1 MSSIR
6 LVMDRLGRLVTL
18 AVLAGLLTALPA
30 QAAAAKGAPLTGGSV
45 TVEYSGK
52 WAQSFVYQPSNPSVW
67 QGSFSFNWDETAT
80 FDLPGKDQ
88 AENPKLVKATLTVGG
103 NHSETFA
110 PPNSSQ
116 SCSATFSLRKGG
128 PIPIS
133 IDYNAARAE
142 VDVHALL
149 PDTGMFVQGSDS
161 NPSSHCYVPM
171 SGGVG
176 FTQPQDATQAF
187 AAAEDPL
194 VTRVVPSNP
203 YSKDFTANG
212 SDDQVMQSFHAVLEV
227 NTNGKTSGR
236 LPIKLTPAEVQAK
249 KNALNALKETLP
261 ASLYPC
267 ISLAAGTTL
276 LAPTAIGVFVGA
288 PIVYVSQKVCSAYY
302 STIMAELN
310 TVKDPPRGDY
320 SALAPAPRA
329 RPAAALPKECR
340 GAKGAARN
348 ACITAAAATAKL
360 LADLKSTESAAKAIA
375 TTIAREVGAQHAGNR
390 AAASRQDKH
399 LNALAKVF
407 AARRR
412 AAIGAGKALAGLFT
426 QAHASLRLNASQYGQ
441 AESVVLAGL
450 AKRGTQSS
458 HVALARRLLHGGSLN
473 VLRTLGR

>member
-1 MSSIR
+1 MTI
-6 LVMDRLGRLVTL
+6 
-18 AVLAGLLTALPA
+18 
-30 QAAAAKGAPLTGGSV
+30 
-45 TVEYSGK
+45 EYSGK

-67 QGSFSFNWDETAT
+67 QGSFNFNWDETAT

-88 AENPKLVKATLTVGG
+88 DEGSPKLVKSTLTVGG
-103 NHSETFA
+103 SHSETLA

-133 IDYNAARAE
+133 IDYNAASAE

-149 PDTGMFVQGSDS
+149 PDTGMFVQGSDQ
-161 NPSSHCYVPM
+161 NPNSHCYVPP

-176 FTQPQDATQAF
+176 FGVPQDAVQAF

-194 VTRVVPSNP
+194 VSRSVPSNP
-203 YSKDFTANG
+203 SSKDFTANG
-212 SDDQVMQSFHAVLEV
+212 SNDQVTQSFHAVLEV

-236 LPIKLTPAEVQAK
+236 LPVKLTPAEVQAK
-249 KNALNALKETLP
+249 KNALNALKDTLP

-267 ISLAAGTTL
+267 ITLAAGSSL
-276 LAPTAIGVFVGA
+276 LAPTPIGVFVAA
-288 PIVYVSQKVCSAYY
+288 PLVYVSAKVCSAYY

-310 TVKDPPRGDY
+310 TVKDPPRPDY
-320 SALAPAPRA
+320 DVLAPAPRA
-329 RPAAALPKECR
+329 RQAKGVPKEC
-340 GAKGAARN
+340 APASGAARK
-348 ACITAAAATAKL
+348 ACVTAAAASGKL

-375 TTIAREVGAQHAGNR
+375 TTIAREVGAQHAGDR

-399 LNALAKVF
+399 LKALAKVF

-412 AAIGAGKALAGLFT
+412 TAIAAGNALARLFT
-426 QAHASLRLNASQYGQ
+426 KAHASLRLNASQYAQ
-441 AESVVLAGL
+441 AKSAVLAGL
-450 AKRGTQSS
+450 AKRGAPSS
-458 HVALARRLLHGGSLN
+458 HVALARRLLHGSSLN

>member
-1 MSSIR
+1 MAM
-6 LVMDRLGRLVTL
+6 LVGFAL
-18 AVLAGLLTALPA
+18 AAPA
-30 QAAAAKGAPLTGGSV
+30 HAASAKAPPLTGGSV
-45 TVEYSGK
+45 TIEYSGK

-67 QGSFSFNWDETAT
+67 QGSFNFNWDETAT

-88 AENPKLVKATLTVGG
+88 DANPKLVKATLTVGG
-103 NHSETFA
+103 SHSETLA

-133 IDYNAARAE
+133 IDYNAASAE

-149 PDTGMFVQGSDS
+149 PDTGMFVQGSDP
-161 NPSSHCYVPM
+161 NPNSHCYVPP

-176 FTQPQDATQAF
+176 FAVPQDATQAF

-194 VTRVVPSNP
+194 VSRGVPSNP
-203 YSKDFTANG
+203 SSKDFTANG
-212 SDDQVMQSFHAVLEV
+212 SDDQVTQSFHAVLEV

-236 LPIKLTPAEVQAK
+236 LPVKLTPAEVQAK

-276 LAPTAIGVFVGA
+276 LAPTPLGIVVGGTLVFVSA
-288 PIVYVSQKVCSAYY
+288 KVCSAYY

-310 TVKDPPRGDY
+310 TVKDPPRPDY
-320 SALAPAPRA
+320 YVLAPAPLA
-329 RPAAALPKECR
+329 RPAGVPKEC
-340 GAKGAARN
+340 ASSSGAAGK
-348 ACITAAAATAKL
+348 ACVKAAAASAKL
-360 LADLKSTESAAKAIA
+360 LGDLKSTESAAKAIA
-375 TTIAREVGAQHAGNR
+375 TTIAREVGAQHAGDR
-390 AAASRQDKH
+390 VAASRQDKH
-399 LNALAKVF
+399 LKGLAKVF

-412 AAIGAGKALAGLFT
+412 TAIAAGNALARLFT
-426 QAHASLRLNASQYGQ
+426 KAHASLRLNAAQYAQ
-441 AESVVLAGL
+441 AKSVVLSGL
-450 AKRGTQSS
+450 ATRGTPSS
-458 HVALARRLLHGGSLN
+458 HVALARRLLHGSSLN